1 MCNFMAMYA
10 QERLFYSKIMFF
22 LIFGHFEFEYQKVT

>member
-10 QERLFYSKIMFF
+10 QERSFLLKIAFF
-22 LIFGHFEFEYQKVT
+22 NFFGHFEFEYQKVK